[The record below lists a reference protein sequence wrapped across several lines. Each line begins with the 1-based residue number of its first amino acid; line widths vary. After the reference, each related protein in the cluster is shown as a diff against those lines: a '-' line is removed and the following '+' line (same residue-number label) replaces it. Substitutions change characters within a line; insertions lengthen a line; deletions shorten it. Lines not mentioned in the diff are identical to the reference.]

1 MTERVLKVVHAVPTE
16 VVSEQV
22 SVQRVGEKAGAVNLR
37 ANVWTLNEGS
47 QLKHAHREQ
56 EELYLVLDGVGQMQ
70 ADGATHRL
78 GERDAIIVPAGMEHQ
93 LSNVGLG
100 PLTYVVVAAPAI
112 ADDLVCGPR
121 GDASC

>member
-1 MTERVLKVVHAVPTE
+1 VLKVVHAVPTE

-22 SVQRVGEKAGAVNLR
+22 SVQRVGEMAGAAKLR

-56 EELYLVLDGVGQMQ
+56 EELYLVLDGVGQMLV
-70 ADGATHRL
+70 DGATYRL
-78 GERDAIIVPAGMEHQ
+78 GERDAIVVPAGVEHQ

-100 PLTYVVVAAPAI
+100 PLTYAVVAAPAVV
-112 ADDLVCGPR
+112 DDLVCEPG
-121 GDASC
+121 GGASC